1 MVVRSFQ
8 RYIDF
13 ELSRDITPSY
23 TLVVFLMIDGG
34 QDDRIKGFIQEEAPN
49 SYCIGLPRVKRLLHR
64 NLARSCGKQNC

>member
-13 ELSRDITPSY
+13 ELSRDVAPGY
-23 TLVVFLMIDGG
+23 TLVVLLMIDGG
-34 QDDRIKGFIQEEAPN
+34 QDGRIKGFRQEEVLN